1 MRDAAHTV
9 SRPTAM
15 TIYHSIGPPK
25 AFYDRTSGP
34 RACCLSVTCYI
45 TSSLLPFRC
54 MLHVTCY
61 MLHVTRYMLHYL
73 EDVAGARAR
82 VRRVREE
89 ATAALQ
95 KRRRDVNVL
104 AREVIEARL

>member
-1 MRDAAHTV
+1 
-9 SRPTAM
+9 
-15 TIYHSIGPPK
+15 
-25 AFYDRTSGP
+25 
-34 RACCLSVTCYI
+34 
-45 TSSLLPFRC
+45 
-54 MLHVTCY
+54 MLHVTC
-61 MLHVTRYMLHYL
+61 YMLHYL

-104 AREVIEARL
+104 AREVIEARLDQTDSIMPAQASITSMPAVAAAAKRAKQR